1 MLGQTR
7 PAKLAQKILCWRTM
21 AEGQGWK
28 DTGIGRKSGS
38 LLWDLSVIHEKEIS
52 PQYPTHPIIY
62 VLRLKFYRQK
72 LLDLVQEKGSV
83 PQQNYKYVLKSK
95 LYLGCLPTSF
105 LCLFP
110 RYVLVSPS
118 AVKSSRYPAAST
130 SKYIILHYPLSTFS
144 LLP

>member
-1 MLGQTR
+1 
-7 PAKLAQKILCWRTM
+7 M

-28 DTGIGRKSGS
+28 DTGTGRKSRS
-38 LLWDLSVIHEKEIS
+38 LLWDFSVIHEKKKKIP

-62 VLRLKFYRQK
+62 VLRLNFYRQK

-83 PQQNYKYVLKSK
+83 PQQNYKYILKRK
-95 LYLGCLPTSF
+95 LYLGCILTSF

-110 RYVLVSPS
+110 PYVFISPS

-130 SKYIILHYPLSTFS
+130 SKYIILHYPLSSTLIQHVIKAFET
-144 LLP
+144 